1 MAKLVTVVQTYFKNG
16 TYRNNR
22 VEMQIPDEAA
32 EIIRKYWQE
41 KQIHNCTEAKYL
53 ASNQAATVE
62 LYGERY
68 DEEILL
74 CGMHN
79 IAATEQI
86 EDETF
91 EQYIKD
97 EEKEDEQH

>member
-1 MAKLVTVVQTYFKNG
+1 MAKLVTVVQTYFRDG

-22 VEMQIPDEAA
+22 VEMQIPEEAA

-53 ASNQAATVE
+53 ASNQAATVD
-62 LYGERY
+62 LY
-68 DEEILL
+68 DNEEKLL

-79 IAATEQI
+79 IAVTEQV
-86 EDETF
+86 EEEVF
-91 EQYIKD
+91 EHSFPS
-97 EEKEDEQH
+97 EE

>member
-1 MAKLVTVVQTYFKNG
+1 MAKLVTIVQTFFSDGK
-16 TYRNNR
+16 YRNNR
-22 VEMQIPDEAA
+22 VEMQIPEEAA

-53 ASNQAATVE
+53 ASNQAATVD

-74 CGMHN
+74 CGMHC
-79 IAATEQI
+79 IASTEQV
-86 EDETF
+86 EDEIYDHHF
-91 EQYIKD
+91 AGD
-97 EEKEDEQH
+97 EEEED

>member
-1 MAKLVTVVQTYFKNG
+1 MAKLVTVVQTYFRDGN
-16 TYRNNR
+16 YRNNR

-53 ASNQAATVE
+53 ASNQAATVD
-62 LYGERY
+62 LY
-68 DEEILL
+68 DNEEKLL

-79 IAATEQI
+79 IAAIEQV
-86 EDETF
+86 EEETF
-91 EQYIKD
+91 EHSFKD
-97 EEKEDEQH
+97 EDDEQH